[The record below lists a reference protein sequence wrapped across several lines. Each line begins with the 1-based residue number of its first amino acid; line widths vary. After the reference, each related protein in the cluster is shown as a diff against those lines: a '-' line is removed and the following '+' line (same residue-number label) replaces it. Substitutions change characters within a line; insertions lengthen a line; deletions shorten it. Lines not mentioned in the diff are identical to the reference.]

1 MKEIPVYLFLG
12 FLESGKTIFIQDT
25 LCDERF
31 NNGEKTL
38 LVICEEGIE
47 EYDPTL
53 FSGSNVTIKVIDN
66 EEELTAK
73 KLSQFQKETNCER
86 VIVEYNGMWQV
97 ASLLNNMP
105 KGFTLVQCMMFADAT
120 TFISY
125 NQNMRNQTVDK
136 LRVCELVV
144 FNRMDKAIDKM
155 ELHKIVRGVSRRADI
170 AYEYPDGNVEYDD
183 IEDPLPFDVEAP
195 VIKIEDTDYAL
206 WYRDLLEE
214 TDKYNGKTVKFR
226 GICAYDSRMPDD
238 TFVAGRHIMTC
249 CIDDVEYSPIVC
261 ICKNKHNIK
270 SRDWIMVTGTIKI
283 EYCKFYQGKGPVIHI
298 EEMAMT
304 SAPAQELATFY

>member
-12 FLESGKTIFIQDT
+12 FLESGKTKFIQDT

-31 NNGEKTL
+31 NSGEKTL
-38 LVICEEGIE
+38 LVVCEEGIE
-47 EYDPTL
+47 EYEPTL
-53 FSGSNVTIKVIDN
+53 FSGSNVMIKTIED

-73 KLSQFQKETNCER
+73 ALSKMAKESASER
-86 VIVEYNGMWQV
+86 VIIEYNGMWPIEK
-97 ASLLNNMP
+97 LFNNLP
-105 KGFTLVQCMMFADAT
+105 KGFRIVQCMMFADAT
-120 TFISY
+120 TFINY

-136 LRVCELVV
+136 LKVSELVV
-144 FNRMDKAIDKM
+144 FNRMNKNIDKM
-155 ELHKIVRGVSRRADI
+155 ELHKIVRGVSRRCDI

-183 IEDPLPFDVEAP
+183 IEDPLPFDIEAP
-195 VIKIEDTDYAL
+195 LIKIEDSDYAL

-226 GICAYDSRMPDD
+226 GICAYDSRMPDN

-261 ICKNKHNIK
+261 ICKNKHSIK
-270 SRDWIMVTGTIKI
+270 SRDWVMVTGTIKI
-283 EYCKFYQGKGPVIHI
+283 EYCKFYQSKGPVIHI
-298 EEMAMT
+298 EETAMT

>member
-12 FLESGKTIFIQDT
+12 FLESGKTKFIQDT

-38 LVICEEGIE
+38 LVVCEEGVE
-47 EYDPTL
+47 EYEPTL
-53 FSGSNVTIKVIDN
+53 FSGSNVMIKAIED

-73 KLSQFQKETNCER
+73 ALSQMAKESASER
-86 VIVEYNGMWQV
+86 VIIEYNGMWP
-97 ASLLNNMP
+97 LETLFNNLP
-105 KGFTLVQCMMFADAT
+105 KSFRIVQCMMFADAT
-120 TFISY
+120 TFINY

-136 LRVCELVV
+136 LKVSELVV
-144 FNRMDKAIDKM
+144 FNRMDKSIDKM
-155 ELHKIVRGVSRRADI
+155 ELHKIVRGVSRRCDI

-183 IEDPLPFDVEAP
+183 IEDPLPFDIEAP
-195 VIKIEDTDYAL
+195 VIKIEDSDYAL

-226 GICAYDSRMPDD
+226 GICAYDSRMPDN

-261 ICKNKHNIK
+261 ICKNKHSIK
-270 SRDWIMVTGTIKI
+270 SRDWVMVTGTIKV

-298 EEMAMT
+298 EETAMT

>member
-12 FLESGKTIFIQDT
+12 FLESGKTKFIQDT

-38 LVICEEGIE
+38 LVVCEEGME
-47 EYDPTL
+47 EYEPTL
-53 FSGSNVTIKVIDN
+53 FSGSNVMIKVIEDA
-66 EEELTAK
+66 EELTAK
-73 KLSQFQKETNCER
+73 ALSKMAKESASER
-86 VIVEYNGMWQV
+86 VIIEYNGMWP
-97 ASLLNNMP
+97 LEILFNNLP
-105 KGFTLVQCMMFADAT
+105 KGFRIVQCMMFADAT
-120 TFISY
+120 TFTNY

-136 LRVCELVV
+136 LKVSELVV
-144 FNRMDKAIDKM
+144 FNRMNKNIDKM
-155 ELHKIVRGVSRRADI
+155 ELHKIVRGVSRRCDI

-183 IEDPLPFDVEAP
+183 IEDPLPFDIEAP
-195 VIKIEDTDYAL
+195 VIKIEDSDYAL

-214 TDKYNGKTVKFR
+214 TDKYSGKTVKFR
-226 GICAYDSRMPDD
+226 GICAYDSRMPDN

-261 ICKNKHNIK
+261 ICKNKHSIK
-270 SRDWIMVTGTIKI
+270 SRDWVMVTGTIKV

-298 EEMAMT
+298 EETAMT

>member
-12 FLESGKTIFIQDT
+12 FLESGKTKFIQDT

-38 LVICEEGIE
+38 LIVCEEGIE

-53 FSGSNVTIKVIDN
+53 FSGNNVTIKTVEDA
-66 EEELTAK
+66 EELTAK
-73 KLSQFQKETNCER
+73 SLSKMAKESACER
-86 VIVEYNGMWQV
+86 VIIEYNGMWP
-97 ASLLNNMP
+97 LETLFNNLP
-105 KGFTLVQCMMFADAT
+105 KEFRIVQCMMFADAT
-120 TFISY
+120 TFINY

-136 LRVCELVV
+136 LKVSELVV
-144 FNRMDKAIDKM
+144 FNRMNKNIDKM

-183 IEDPLPFDVEAP
+183 IEDPLPFDIEAP
-195 VIKIEDTDYAL
+195 LIKIEDSDYAL

-226 GICAYDSRMPDD
+226 GICAYDSRMPDN

-261 ICKNKHNIK
+261 ICKSKHNIK
-270 SRDWIMVTGTIKI
+270 SRDWVMVTGTIKI

-298 EEMAMT
+298 EETAMT

>member
-12 FLESGKTIFIQDT
+12 FLESGKTKFIQDT

-38 LVICEEGIE
+38 LVVCEEGIE
-47 EYDPTL
+47 EYEPTL
-53 FSGSNVTIKVIDN
+53 FSGSNVMIKAIEDA
-66 EEELTAK
+66 EELTAK
-73 KLSQFQKETNCER
+73 ALSKMTKESASER
-86 VIVEYNGMWQV
+86 VIIEYNGMWPIEK
-97 ASLLNNMP
+97 LFNNLP
-105 KGFTLVQCMMFADAT
+105 KGFRIVQCMMFADAT
-120 TFISY
+120 TFINY

-136 LRVCELVV
+136 LKVSELVV
-144 FNRMDKAIDKM
+144 FNRMNKDIDKM
-155 ELHKIVRGVSRRADI
+155 ELHKIVRGISRRSDI

-183 IEDPLPFDVEAP
+183 IEDPLPFDIEAP
-195 VIKIEDTDYAL
+195 VIKIEDNDYAL

-226 GICAYDSRMPDD
+226 GICAYDSRMPDN

-261 ICKNKHNIK
+261 ICKNKHSIK
-270 SRDWIMVTGTIKI
+270 SRDWVMVTGTIKI

-298 EEMAMT
+298 EETAMT

>member
-1 MKEIPVYLFLG
+1 MREIPVYLFLG
-12 FLESGKTIFIQDT
+12 FLESGKTKFIQDT

-38 LVICEEGIE
+38 LVVCEEGIE
-47 EYDPTL
+47 EYDPSL
-53 FSGSNVTIKVIDN
+53 FSGSNVTVKVIDD

-73 KLSQFQKETNCER
+73 TLSKFQNETNCER
-86 VIVEYNGMWQV
+86 VIIEYNGMWQV
-97 ASLLNNMP
+97 NSLLSNMP

-120 TFISY
+120 TFINY

-170 AYEYPDGNVEYDD
+170 AYEYPDGTVEYDD
-183 IEDPLPFDVEAP
+183 IEDPLPFDIEAP

-214 TDKYNGKTVKFR
+214 TDKYNGKTVKFK
-226 GICAYDSRMPDD
+226 GICAYDERMPND

-270 SRDWIMVTGTIKI
+270 SRDWVMVTGTIKV
-283 EYCKFYQGKGPVIHI
+283 EYCKFYQDKGPVIHI
-298 EEMAMT
+298 EETAIT

>member
-12 FLESGKTIFIQDT
+12 FLESGKTKFIQDT

-38 LVICEEGIE
+38 LVVCEEGIE
-47 EYDPTL
+47 EYEPTL
-53 FSGSNVTIKVIDN
+53 FSGSNVMIKAIEDA
-66 EEELTAK
+66 EELTAK
-73 KLSQFQKETNCER
+73 ALSRMAKESACER
-86 VIVEYNGMWQV
+86 VIIEYNGMWPLET
-97 ASLLNNMP
+97 LLSNLP
-105 KGFTLVQCMMFADAT
+105 KGFRIVQCMMFADAT
-120 TFISY
+120 TFIKY

-136 LRVCELVV
+136 LKVSELVV
-144 FNRMDKAIDKM
+144 FNRMDKSIDKM
-155 ELHKIVRGVSRRADI
+155 ELHKIVRGVSRRSDI

-183 IEDPLPFDVEAP
+183 IEDPLPFDIESP
-195 VIKIEDTDYAL
+195 VIKIEDSDYAL

-226 GICAYDSRMPDD
+226 GICAYDSRMPDN

-261 ICKNKHNIK
+261 ICKNKHSIK
-270 SRDWIMVTGTIKI
+270 SRDWVMVTGTIKI

-298 EEMAMT
+298 EETAIT
-304 SAPAQELATFY
+304 SPPAQELATFY

>member
-12 FLESGKTIFIQDT
+12 FLESGKTKFIQDT

-38 LVICEEGIE
+38 LVVCEEGIE
-47 EYDPTL
+47 EYEPTL
-53 FSGSNVTIKVIDN
+53 FSGSNVMIKAIEDT
-66 EEELTAK
+66 EELTAK
-73 KLSQFQKETNCER
+73 ALSQMAKESACER
-86 VIVEYNGMWQV
+86 VIIEYNGMWP
-97 ASLLNNMP
+97 LEILFNNLP
-105 KGFTLVQCMMFADAT
+105 KSFRIVQCMMFADAT
-120 TFISY
+120 TFINY

-136 LRVCELVV
+136 LKVSELVV
-144 FNRMDKAIDKM
+144 FNRMDKSIDKM
-155 ELHKIVRGVSRRADI
+155 ELHKIVRGVSRRSDI

-183 IEDPLPFDVEAP
+183 IEDPLPFDIEAP
-195 VIKIEDTDYAL
+195 VIKIEDSDYAL

-226 GICAYDSRMPDD
+226 GICAYDSRMPDN

-261 ICKNKHNIK
+261 ICKNRHSIK
-270 SRDWIMVTGTIKI
+270 SRDWVMVTGTIKV

-298 EEMAMT
+298 EETAMT
-304 SAPAQELATFY
+304 SAPVQELATFY